1 MWITLADLAPFADI
15 DPVKAQAM
23 IDDAE
28 ATAIMLVPALG
39 DLPVSEFRKHDA
51 LRAILRRAILRWHEQ
66 GSGALTQQQETAGPL
81 SLSWTADTR
90 QTGSR
95 GIFWPSEVA
104 AMEEIVGANTKTAFS
119 IDLAIPT
126 GGNMLADR
134 PDLAFQYDSLDPGTV
149 YP

>member
-1 MWITLADLAPFADI
+1 MWITPADLAPFADI
-15 DPVKAQAM
+15 EQAKASAM

-28 ATAIMLVPALG
+28 ATAIALVPAL
-39 DLPVSEFRKHDA
+39 RTA
-51 LRAILRRAILRWHEQ
+51 LLDIDQLAAVKAVLRRAILRWHEQ
-66 GSGALTQQQETAGPL
+66 GSGAFTQQQETAGPL

-90 QTGSR
+90 QKASKGT
-95 GIFWPSEVA
+95 FWPSEVA
-104 AMEEIVGANTKTAFS
+104 SLEEIVGATTKTAFS

-126 GGNMLADR
+126 GGNTLTDR